1 MDVKKEAIGI
11 LAAILLVVP
20 LAVGGFWVVKS
31 LLDDPDVSKERT
43 YVVHNHATQ
52 EHTLADKETSDLES
66 FFEQDRE
73 ELVPEEGNMSEGVNE
88 TVGQEENDTA
98 GGVESGQ
105 SETWDEGINTGEAAD
120 REGNNNENPVQDS
133 PAENQRVQT
142 DVNQQAVPEEQPQN
156 EQEVEE

>member
-1 MDVKKEAIGI
+1 
-11 LAAILLVVP
+11 
-20 LAVGGFWVVKS
+20 
-31 LLDDPDVSKERT
+31 
-43 YVVHNHATQ
+43 
-52 EHTLADKETSDLES
+52 S

-156 EQEVEE
+156 EQEVEENEVQDEDSSEIQEENEDVGEDPGDA